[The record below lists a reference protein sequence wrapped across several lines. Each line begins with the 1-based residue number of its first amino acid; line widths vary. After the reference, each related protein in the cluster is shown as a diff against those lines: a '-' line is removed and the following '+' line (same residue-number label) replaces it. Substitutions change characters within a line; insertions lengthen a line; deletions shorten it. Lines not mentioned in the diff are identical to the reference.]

1 MKRRDFLKFV
11 GATTGAAAL
20 SESEILAALRPSA
33 VQETVEGM
41 PRRVLGRTGRSVSI
55 IGFPGLALSQKE
67 YDQAR
72 CTQALHDAF
81 ARGVNYFDVAPAYG
95 RGLCETRMG
104 IGLQGIDRSRIFL
117 ACKTNKRDKEA
128 SLRELEQS
136 LKLLKTDHFDLY
148 QLHHL
153 RTSEEVKQV
162 LGPNGAL
169 ETLVKAREQGKVR
182 HLGFSAHTTVSAL
195 EVMKGFQFDTVMF
208 PINFV
213 EYFLNGFGK
222 EVMELANQ
230 QGAGLISI
238 KVLSHGSWPEG
249 SERSRQWWYRCSET
263 DEAVAQA
270 IRWTLSLKGLVAG
283 IPPSW
288 LDLVDK
294 AIQAAKSYRPATE
307 KEVEELKRLSASCLP
322 LFPQDGSRA
331 GLGYPDCPYEGC
343 LGHEA

>member
-1 MKRRDFLKFV
+1 MKRRDFLKFI

-20 SESEILAALRPSA
+20 SETELLAALRPAAPS
-33 VQETVEGM
+33 ETVAGM
-41 PRRVLGRTGRSVSI
+41 PRRTLGRTGRNVSL

-72 CTQALHDAF
+72 CTKALHDAF
-81 ARGVNYFDVAPAYG
+81 ARGLNYFDVAPAYG

-104 IGLQGIDRSRIFL
+104 IGLEGIDRSQIFL
-117 ACKTNKRDKEA
+117 ACKTNKRDREG

-136 LKLLKTDHFDLY
+136 LKLLKTDYFDLY

-153 RTSEEVKQV
+153 RTPEEVKQV

-169 ETLVKAREQGKVR
+169 ETFVKAREQGKVR
-182 HLGFSAHTTVSAL
+182 HLGFSEHTTVAA
-195 EVMKGFQFDTVMF
+195 VDAMNGFQFDTVMF

-213 EYFLNGFGK
+213 DYFVNGFGK
-222 EVMELANQ
+222 DVIDLANK
-230 QGAGLISI
+230 QGAGIISI
-238 KVLSHGSWPEG
+238 KPMSHGSWPQG
-249 SERSRQWWYRCSET
+249 SERSRDWWYRCTET
-263 DEAVAQA
+263 EQEVARA

-294 AIQAAKSYRPATE
+294 AIEAARSYKPATE
-307 KEVEELKRLSASCLP
+307 DDVKELERLAASLLP
-322 LFPQDGSRA
+322 LFRENEGRA
-331 GLGYPDCPYEGC
+331 ALDEPDCPY
-343 LGHEA
+343 HA

>member
-20 SESEILAALRPSA
+20 TDSDILASFGPPAPEEK
-33 VQETVEGM
+33 VDGM

-117 ACKTNKRDKEA
+117 ACKTNKRDKEG

-136 LKLLKTDHFDLY
+136 LNVLKTDHFDLY
-148 QLHHL
+148 QLNHL
-153 RTSEEVKQV
+153 RAAEEVKQV
-162 LGPNGAL
+162 TGPNGAL
-169 ETLVKAREQGKVR
+169 ETFVKAREQGKVR
-182 HLGFSAHTTVSAL
+182 HLGFSAHTTVAAL
-195 EVMKGFQFDTVMF
+195 EALKAFKFDTVMF

-213 EYFLNGFGK
+213 EYFLHGFGK
-222 EVMELANQ
+222 EVMELANL

-238 KVLSHGSWPEG
+238 KLLSHGSWPQG
-249 SERSRQWWYRCSET
+249 SERRRQWWYRCTET
-263 DEAVAQA
+263 EQEAGRAV
-270 IRWTLSLKGLVAG
+270 RWTLSLKGLVAG

-294 AIQAAKSYRPATE
+294 AIEAAKAYQPATDSD
-307 KEVEELKRLSASCLP
+307 VAELKRVAASSLP
-322 LFPQDGSRA
+322 LFDDKEGQA
-331 GLGYPDCPYEGC
+331 ALAYPDCPY
-343 LGHEA
+343 HA